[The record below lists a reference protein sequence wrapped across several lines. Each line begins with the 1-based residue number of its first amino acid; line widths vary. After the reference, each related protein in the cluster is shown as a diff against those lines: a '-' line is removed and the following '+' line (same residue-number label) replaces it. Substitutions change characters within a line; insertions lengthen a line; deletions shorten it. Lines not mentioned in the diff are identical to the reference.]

1 MDVKRLSRTD
11 LNLLVA
17 FQVLLEEQHVSR
29 AAERLFIT
37 QSAMSKTLSRL
48 RELFDDP
55 LFNRSAH
62 GMVPTPRAIQLH
74 GELEHLLQQMDYLVS
89 YHETDPTQFQGKFN
103 ITATD
108 HFALPMIPSLMT
120 LVSNEAPGM
129 SIRVSQDLESQFRDM
144 TEGRSDIAVGSARSD
159 IEDDFIEESLCITY
173 PVFLMRHDH
182 PLKDLER
189 PTWRDIMQYP
199 EISLKVFSSQ
209 SSRGSILRSRVYRY
223 MKLSTTIL
231 ETPDYLTA
239 LETLSCTDGIM
250 FAPRLSQNFVK
261 ATGAISS
268 IGLPGREGKDPVEVA
283 MIYHKRTENSPV
295 HKWIREQIKEIF
307 ARQQERF
314 DQRST
319 G

>member
-1 MDVKRLSRTD
+1 MDVTRLARTD

-29 AAERLFIT
+29 AADRLFIT

-55 LFNRSAH
+55 LFTRSAH
-62 GMVPTPRAIQLH
+62 GMVPTPRAVELH
-74 GELEHLLQQMDYLVS
+74 SDLEHLLQQMEYLVS
-89 YHETDPTQFQGKFN
+89 YHEADPTQFQGRLN

-108 HFALPMIPSLMT
+108 HFALPMIPSL
-120 LVSNEAPGM
+120 LSSISVEAPGIT
-129 SIRVSQDLESQFRDM
+129 IRVSQDIDSQFRDM
-144 TEGRSDIAVGSARSD
+144 TEGRVDISIGGERNDVE
-159 IEDDFIEESLCITY
+159 EDFMVDQLCITY
-173 PVFLMRHDH
+173 PVFLLRHDH
-182 PLKDLER
+182 PLKELEK

-199 EISLKVFSSQ
+199 EISLKVLSSQ
-209 SSRGSILRSRVYRY
+209 GSRGSILRSRVRRY
-223 MKLSTTIL
+223 MKLSTTVL

-239 LETLSCTDGIM
+239 LETLSRTDGIM
-250 FAPRLSQNFVK
+250 FAPRLSLDFVK

-268 IGLPGREGKDPVEVA
+268 IPLPGREGKDPVEVV

-295 HKWIREQIKEIF
+295 HKWIRAYIKDIF
-307 ARQQERF
+307 AQQQERF
-314 DQRST
+314 NQRNS